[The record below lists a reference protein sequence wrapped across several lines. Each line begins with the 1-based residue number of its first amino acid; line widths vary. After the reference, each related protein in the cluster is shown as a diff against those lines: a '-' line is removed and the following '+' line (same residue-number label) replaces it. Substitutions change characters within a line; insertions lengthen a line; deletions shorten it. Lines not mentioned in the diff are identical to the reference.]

1 MKNSRYALI
10 VILMMMSLFLDASIP
25 SNSLAGTAH
34 SIWGSLENSDTST
47 PANGVVSFSAYIQ
60 TRPGETITQ
69 ASSSS
74 YYQDG
79 YWGLDL
85 TDFPTGFAN
94 GDVLVVDFQNSVNY
108 EIKQVQIVMISQVGS
123 QREDVTLEMPTLL
136 SIAITPADPDVTVP
150 NTQQFTAMGS
160 FEGVGSPIDI
170 TSTVTWNS
178 SDTDKGTI
186 SATGLFTPVHT
197 GSTDITASLSSVSSN
212 TSTVTVTA
220 GPLVTLTV
228 SPDTDTLTADDTRQ
242 FTVAGAD
249 VNGNATNTGTIT
261 WSGGTGIGTIDSAGL
276 FTATTVGEGTVT
288 ATSDIGDISDT
299 SGTITVTAGVLAT
312 LTVSPD
318 TDTLTADDIRQF
330 TVSGVDADG
339 NTADVGTIIW
349 SGGTGIGTIDSTG
362 LFTATTVGTGTVTA
376 MSDIGGISDTSGTIT
391 VTAGVLETLTVIPN
405 SPFLTTDDTQQFIAS
420 GVDADGNTAD
430 VGTITWSGGTGI
442 GTIDSAGL
450 FTATTVGEGTV
461 TATSDIGGISDTSG
475 TITVTAGV
483 LATLTVSPDTD
494 TLTAD
499 DIRQF
504 TVSGV
509 DADGNTADVGT
520 ITWSGGTGIGTID
533 SAGLFTATT
542 VGEGTVTAT
551 SNIGSVSD
559 TSGTITV
566 TAGVLATLTVSPD
579 TDTLTADDTRQFTV
593 SGVDADGNAVDV
605 GTITWS
611 GGTGIGTIDSAGL
624 FTATT
629 VGEGTVTAT
638 SNIGSVSDTSG
649 TITVSAGVLATLTV
663 SPDTD
668 TLTAD
673 DTQQFT
679 VSGVDADGNTAD
691 VGTITWSGGT
701 GIGTIDS
708 AGLFTATTVGE
719 GTVTAT
725 SNIGSVSDTSG
736 TITVSAGVLA
746 TLTVSPDTDTLTA
759 DDTRQF
765 AVSGVDADG
774 NTADVGTITWSGGT
788 GIGTINSA
796 GLFDATTVG
805 IGSVTATSNIGGIFD
820 TTGAVTVTP
829 GVATGIVLTSSRDTV
844 PSGGKGTALLT
855 ATVRDADGNTKADY
869 PSTVIT
875 FTVTGSDVTN
885 AGWTS
890 ETDGTDNGVAEKI
903 FTTQGVVAPP
913 GTVTVNIQAA
923 GGGLTS
929 TSIALDIVN
938 FSSTPE
944 FSNLVT
950 SGTPHATT
958 ITAVGAVNYDWSKIG
973 DGDLVDNG
981 DGTATFTAPA
991 TIASGTSSQTVI
1003 TVKDHDN
1010 PDVEYPLT
1018 ITTYLPV
1025 TVTAPTQAVGIT
1037 HDGDITT
1044 YQITVTGGSGAYEYR
1059 VSNAD
1064 GSVPMDL
1071 GPISVSETGL
1081 VTGQSVGTRSVYVW
1095 DSALGSPGTDDSFRA
1110 VTADIEVVNKIV
1122 VVPSSESVQSSGTQQ
1137 YQASGGNGTYT
1148 WSVAPVSAG
1157 TITSAGLFTAAA
1169 VTVNMTD
1176 VIITATDV
1184 TYTNLMGTADLAVYS
1199 KVTITNKP
1207 EEPPLIAPGEE
1218 SDAFTVAGGDDS
1230 AYTWSVAGPVDVDGG
1245 TGASFIFQ
1253 APDSGAFAGEY
1264 TVTVTDG
1271 QEFADS
1277 FTVLVPMVLDPDHY
1291 NLVEGSQL
1299 QIDILG
1305 APEGSGFTFIAYDL
1319 NGNEVVFSEEGGDVT
1334 GWGQITREGN
1344 VLTYTPDDIGT
1355 ADEIAFT
1362 LEVISDDAD
1371 LIDLDLDLVESGTYR
1386 VIPTGTYAG
1395 VVKNADT
1402 DAPIGGALV
1411 TLMAPRPESVVGAGS
1426 EKVTMTDAY
1435 SRYTDVDGNFEF
1447 DLPAT
1452 GAIYQFMVSMDSYVT
1467 KLFTSADLADSSDVL
1482 ISATAA
1488 TPLYISGEVSP
1499 LESGD
1504 IVTLTID
1511 GEVVGVRI
1519 TDFQGAFNFD
1529 FETDPGASEY
1539 LLTAVSKNAYNE
1551 KIVSGP
1557 LPIGDANIDLNEGAA
1572 GSIRLIVEDDISY
1585 ERTDDIFGSD
1595 LLVKITAQD
1604 STGNPITGP
1613 QFPNGLVLTLPF
1625 NLGQVAPGAFESGDV
1640 AVYHAAGQVELLDGD
1655 GIIVPVEDIIAVDY
1669 IGNGQTGYVTFRVYS
1684 LSVFGIGTGS
1694 GALSDSS
1701 DDSVCFISSVA
1712 GGSGMHLPAGVLGL
1726 AGLVAGL
1733 LHWTGKKS
1741 NR

>member
-1 MKNSRYALI
+1 MKKIKGFLAK
-10 VILMMMSLFLDASIP
+10 LFLIFFLVPSAAWALDISPGTGISAGGGTSIVVPINISDLGAGIEADAI
-25 SNSLAGTAH
+25 G
-34 SIWGSLENSDTST
+34 
-47 PANGVVSFSAYIQ
+47 F
-60 TRPGETITQ
+60 TIN
-69 ASSSS
+69 
-74 YYQDG
+74 
-79 YWGLDL
+79 
-85 TDFPTGFAN
+85 F
-94 GDVLVVDFQNSVNY
+94 
-108 EIKQVQIVMISQVGS
+108 
-123 QREDVTLEMPTLL
+123 
-136 SIAITPADPDVTVP
+136 DPDVLTFTSVDKSGTLLDPFSLVAGQINAPGVAKISGSLFGSTV
-150 NTQQFTAMGS
+150 NIASNGVLLNINFTVNATAFKNSSLAITDFLDDIAGATTTDAN
-160 FEGVGSPIDI
+160 FTITGVTVAVNLTADPTGDVVAGQSVQLTAEVTVNDTPLVL
-170 TSTVTWNS
+170 TSTADVDISGN
-178 SDTDKGTI
+178 GTGTFGTKSI
-186 SATGLFTPVHT
+186 VDGNVVVDYT
-197 GSTDITASLSSVSSN
+197 TAALVES
-212 TSTVTVTA
+212 VTVTA
-220 GPLVTLTV
+220 TESLTGNDNDDSVTVNSIPGPATQLLKDSGDGQSGVVADTLNPFVVKLMDANNNPIEGETINFTGGSLSSASDTTDADGMASTTLTL
-228 SPDTDTLTADDTRQ
+228 SEI
-242 FTVAGAD
+242 AGA
-249 VNGNATNTGTIT
+249 N
-261 WSGGTGIGTIDSAGL
+261 
-276 FTATTVGEGTVT
+276 TVT
-288 ATSDIGDISDT
+288 ASYDTLSAIFSATGTPDAPAAFVKVSGDNQAATAGTDLDPFVVSIADQYGNAVSGMTVTFAVT
-299 SGTITVTAGVLAT
+299 SGGGSLSPATPATGADGQAQTVLTLGTVSGSDNNTVTASAAGLDDLTFTASANPDAASSFTVVSGTSQTGTVNTALDAFVVKIADQYGNAISGMTVTFAVTAGGGSLSALTPATDADGQAQTVLT
-312 LTVSPD
+312 LG
-318 TDTLTADDIRQF
+318 
-330 TVSGVDADG
+330 TVSGTD
-339 NTADVGTIIW
+339 NN
-349 SGGTGIGTIDSTG
+349 
-362 LFTATTVGTGTVTA
+362 TVTA
-376 MSDIGGISDTSGTIT
+376 DATGLT
-391 VTAGVLETLTVIPN
+391 TLTFTASAQP
-405 SPFLTTDDTQQFIAS
+405 DTASKIVLASDKAKIAS
-420 GVDADGNTAD
+420 DGKGEAQ
-430 VGTITWSGGTGI
+430 
-442 GTIDSAGL
+442 L
-450 FTATTVGEGTV
+450 TATLY
-461 TATSDIGGISDTSG
+461 D
-475 TITVTAGV
+475 
-483 LATLTVSPDTD
+483 
-494 TLTAD
+494 
-499 DIRQF
+499 QF
-504 TVSGV
+504 
-509 DADGNTADVGT
+509 DNK
-520 ITWSGGTGIGTID
+520 
-533 SAGLFTATT
+533 
-542 VGEGTVTAT
+542 
-551 SNIGSVSD
+551 VSD
-559 TSGTITV
+559 TGTPIAFEV
-566 TAGVLATLTVSPD
+566 TGD
-579 TDTLTADDTRQFTV
+579 
-593 SGVDADGNAVDV
+593 
-605 GTITWS
+605 
-611 GGTGIGTIDSAGL
+611 
-624 FTATT
+624 
-629 VGEGTVTAT
+629 
-638 SNIGSVSDTSG
+638 
-649 TITVSAGVLATLTV
+649 
-663 SPDTD
+663 
-668 TLTAD
+668 
-673 DTQQFT
+673 
-679 VSGVDADGNTAD
+679 
-691 VGTITWSGGT
+691 
-701 GIGTIDS
+701 
-708 AGLFTATTVGE
+708 
-719 GTVTAT
+719 
-725 SNIGSVSDTSG
+725 
-736 TITVSAGVLA
+736 
-746 TLTVSPDTDTLTA
+746 
-759 DDTRQF
+759 
-765 AVSGVDADG
+765 
-774 NTADVGTITWSGGT
+774 
-788 GIGTINSA
+788 
-796 GLFDATTVG
+796 
-805 IGSVTATSNIGGIFD
+805 
-820 TTGAVTVTP
+820 
-829 GVATGIVLTSSRDTV
+829 GVA
-844 PSGGKGTALLT
+844 
-855 ATVRDADGNTKADY
+855 
-869 PSTVIT
+869 
-875 FTVTGSDVTN
+875 N

-890 ETDGTDNGVAEKI
+890 ESADTTAGVATI
-903 FTTQGVVAPP
+903 TFTTTGLVPDP
-913 GTVTVNIQAA
+913 GTTSVTIKATNTDLGENNEDRVVVE
-923 GGGLTS
+923 
-929 TSIALDIVN
+929 IVN
-938 FSSTPE
+938 FSATPE
-944 FSNLVT
+944 YSNLAT
-950 SGTPHATT
+950 SGTLHSTD
-958 ITAVGAVNYDWSKIG
+958 ITAVGATSYTWSIVSG
-973 DGDLVDNG
+973 P
-981 DGTATFTAPA
+981 GTLSATSGTTVTFTAA
-991 TIASGTSSQTVI
+991 TTVTNGTDGDETVI
-1003 TVKDHDN
+1003 RVVDAADAQVSYEFTLKTYATVQ
-1010 PDVEYPLT
+1010 
-1018 ITTYLPV
+1018 
-1025 TVTAPTQAVGIT
+1025 VTAPTQAVGIT

-1176 VIITATDV
+1176 VIITATDA

-1291 NLVEGSQL
+1291 NLVEGNQL

-1452 GAIYQFMVSMDSYVT
+1452 GAIYQFMVSMDGYVT

-1488 TPLYISGEVSP
+1488 TPLYISGVVSP
-1499 LESGD
+1499 FESGD

-1604 STGNPITGP
+1604 STGNPITDP

-1655 GIIVPVEDIIAVDY
+1655 GIIVPAEDIIAVDY

-1712 GGSGMHLPAGVLGL
+1712 GGSGMHLPVGVLGL